1 MRFRLLWA
9 VFTVIPIVVLSLPA
23 VLTYTFLAGER
34 GTAQVSECRRVS
46 SGRIVQL
53 NCTGTWRTD
62 GGDTGSGKVYGLSRE
77 DVGRTVE
84 VRIGP
89 LGPYA
94 HGFAGSWHVYAY
106 SPFIFIMFGVLLAGR
121 RKAVRRA
128 APLLA
133 GPASHGDLLIVTG
146 TGARTPDKHQYASV
160 VSVPRPPVP
169 LPAGMK
175 ASHWEVRGHGGQPMF
190 RVEKCDGKKVP
201 PEFALLDLS
210 GAPRVIVRNA
220 GTSPASYAILYPD
233 GTPAGRIELP

>member
-1 MRFRLLWA
+1 IYGLG
-9 VFTVIPIVVLSLPA
+9 SGD
-23 VLTYTFLAGER
+23 AGE
-34 GTAQVSECRRVS
+34 
-46 SGRIVQL
+46 
-53 NCTGTWRTD
+53 
-62 GGDTGSGKVYGLSRE
+62 
-77 DVGRTVE
+77 TVR

-94 HGFAGSWHVYAY
+94 HGFAGSWHVFAF
-106 SPFIFIMFGVLLAGR
+106 SPIVVIMFGVLLAGR

-128 APLLA
+128 ASLLD

-146 TGARTPDKHQYASV
+146 TGARTPDKQHYASV

-175 ASHWEVRGHGGQPMF
+175 ASHWEVRGHTGQPMF
-190 RVEKCDGKKVP
+190 RVEKRGGKKVV
-201 PEFALLDLS
+201 PEFALLDPS

-233 GTPAGRIELP
+233 GTPAGRIDPPKHTGSGAYEFTDTQGRVWARTAPRIPEWVLRMEPGAPPPFPYLAMAFTIGQRRPVR